1 MEQTNVEVQERQV
14 KVSVLV
20 AVYNGERFLR
30 KCLDSLLRQT
40 LRDIEV
46 ICIDDASTDGSLE
59 ILREYA
65 EKDERVVVM
74 HLDENKGQAHAR
86 NRGLEK
92 ARGEYVCM
100 LDCDDWMSDDAL
112 ASAVEVFEAN
122 ADTDS
127 VLFDLIL
134 VDEAT
139 KKEERFKLTGPA
151 VLSGKEA
158 FRKSL
163 EWDGIHGVYMTRT
176 ELHRRYPYDETSML
190 YSDDNT
196 TRIHFFFSR
205 EVRFCSG
212 KYFYLQH
219 SSSMTHAVGARRF
232 LVMRALKSLKN
243 DIIQITGDKE
253 VIDSLENTIWLKTID
268 SYFFYYTHRGE
279 LSVDDLRFGLEEIK
293 TAWREVETDRL
304 DRHTT
309 RKFGYVPLR
318 PWVLF
323 RLQEEMYFTLKKCKN
338 VWEKVKS

>member
-46 ICIDDASTDGSLE
+46 ICIDDASTDDSLE
-59 ILREYA
+59 LLYEYA
-65 EKDERVVVM
+65 RKDGRVVVM
-74 HLDENKGQAHAR
+74 HLDENKGQAYAR

-92 ARGEYVCM
+92 ARGEFVCM

-112 ASAVEVFEAN
+112 SSATEVFETN

-139 KKEERFKLTGPA
+139 SNEERFMLTEPS
-151 VLSGKEA
+151 VMSGKEA

-205 EVRFCSG
+205 EVRSCNG

-219 SSSMTHAVGARRF
+219 PTSMTHAVGARRF
-232 LVMRALKSLKN
+232 LIMRALKSLKN
-243 DIIQITGDKE
+243 DIMQITGDKD
-253 VIDSLENTIWLKTID
+253 VIDSVENAIWLKTID
-268 SYFFYYTHRGE
+268 SYFFYFTYRGE
-279 LSVDDLRFGLEEIK
+279 LSEDDLRFGLKEIK
-293 TAWREVETDRL
+293 RAWQEVETERL
-304 DRHTT
+304 YSHTAS
-309 RKFGYVPLR
+309 KFGYMPLR
-318 PWVLF
+318 PWMLF
-323 RLQEEMYFTLKKCKN
+323 RFQEEMYFTLKKCKN
-338 VWEKVKS
+338 VWGKVKS